1 MTVWCPE
8 VVFVH
13 KNGIFCG
20 RGGEMLPPVHVQGAQ
35 RGSPVPGGDFCPQAG
50 AFLWTRRGNSSRLS
64 TNKAHFVDEMG
75 LCGCHGLRW
84 CLSGASVCLSGA
96 SGTLSGSAGSLSVPL
111 RNPPGASGT
120 LPEDYHSNCSLTGKR
135 PNMPPVW
142 MNRMFFAPT
151 SAPPSFSSL

>member
-1 MTVWCPE
+1 MEVRCPE
-8 VVFVH
+8 GTFVH
-13 KNGIFCG
+13 MRGHFCG
-20 RGGEMLPPVHVQGAQ
+20 SL
-35 RGSPVPGGDFCPQAG
+35 VPRSGFCPQTG
-50 AFLWTRRGNSSRLS
+50 YLLWMRRGNSNRLS

-84 CLSGASVCLSGA
+84 CLSGAFVSLSGPA
-96 SGTLSGSAGSLSVPL
+96 MVPLGTCDGAPWEPLCAFGSLPRSLSEPSGSL
-111 RNPPGASGT
+111 R
-120 LPEDYHSNCSLTGKR
+120 EDYHSNCSLTGKR